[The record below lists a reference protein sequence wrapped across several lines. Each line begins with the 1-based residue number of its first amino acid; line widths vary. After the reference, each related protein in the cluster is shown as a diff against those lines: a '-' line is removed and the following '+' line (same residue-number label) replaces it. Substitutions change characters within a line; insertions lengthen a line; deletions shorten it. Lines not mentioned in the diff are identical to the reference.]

1 MLKNADRVTK
11 RYYLI
16 GVLAIIVFMLVGVGY
31 SVLTEQLNIQGT
43 ANITSNWNIL
53 FTDVQEMKMTNAT
66 TISKE
71 IKDGTTLTLNTE
83 LTKPGASAVY
93 QVTVEN
99 QGTLDAVVSS
109 IGGVTETNEKQPQ
122 SIKVAVSEIEVGD
135 ELLVDGTKTFQVT
148 VQWDP
153 EVDFNETNMSKEI
166 EITVNYKQQ

>member
-1 MLKNADRVTK
+1 M
-11 RYYLI
+11 
-16 GVLAIIVFMLVGVGY
+16 
-31 SVLTEQLNIQGT
+31 
-43 ANITSNWNIL
+43 
-53 FTDVQEMKMTNAT
+53 
-66 TISKE
+66 
-71 IKDGTTLTLNTE
+71 TLNTE

-148 VQWDP
+148 VQWDL

>member
-66 TISKE
+66 TIS
-71 IKDGTTLTLNTE
+71 
-83 LTKPGASAVY
+83 
-93 QVTVEN
+93 
-99 QGTLDAVVSS
+99 
-109 IGGVTETNEKQPQ
+109 
-122 SIKVAVSEIEVGD
+122 
-135 ELLVDGTKTFQVT
+135 
-148 VQWDP
+148 
-153 EVDFNETNMSKEI
+153 
-166 EITVNYKQQ
+166 

>member
-16 GVLAIIVFMLVGVGY
+16 GVLEIIVFMLVGVGY

-66 TISKE
+66 TISKK

-99 QGTLDAVVSS
+99 
-109 IGGVTETNEKQPQ
+109 
-122 SIKVAVSEIEVGD
+122 
-135 ELLVDGTKTFQVT
+135 QVT